1 MIRSGSDRMK
11 EPALKAKKN
20 IAGQIV
26 FTVTVVICMI
36 AAVVCCYRKQGMHED
51 EFYSYYSSNRTYG
64 LIAEGTVSRD
74 MIMDELTVREGEG
87 FNFALVKE
95 VQSWDVHPPV
105 YYFILH
111 AVCSLMPG
119 VFSMWQGLWI
129 NLACLLISLIL
140 MFRLGD
146 KLIPVPSDATGNEKS
161 ETAVIRRDVTVCLGT
176 LAWGI
181 SAATLTGVAFIRMY
195 MLLTVWILS
204 VTLLHL
210 IKNVNQWFWPAL
222 GALTFCGFMTHY
234 YFFIWLF
241 FLAVAWNIREIFRT
255 KSIRTTLYYGLTM
268 IVSFGLC
275 YLFYPA
281 FPAQMFRGQRG
292 AQAAGNF
299 FDAGNTWER
308 IAFFAE
314 KVNRIGFGGILWILI
329 GLIVIMYLLN
339 ADGRRGVRP
348 RIARWSAKS
357 SHDEVKYSPVRYDEA
372 DEAVI
377 AIINGSD
384 NDIESRRSSL
394 RSRVG
399 MSDVVIL
406 ICAVTGYFLV
416 VSKTALMLGDSSV
429 RYVMPVLG
437 ILYLCLAEGLVTGA
451 VGVMRVLTHGGD
463 RGTKYGTIAASVIV
477 GVIVIMNMISDLHG
491 NISFLYPEKAGHR
504 VILDQYC
511 DADVVCLY
519 PSGQSWIIWA
529 DMTELLG
536 FDEITCMPA
545 DSVDLQIDEP
555 AVLYLDRGAAVI
567 PDEAQYLYS
576 NDYSDVYYCDGD

>member
-95 VQSWDVHPPV
+95 VQSWDVHPPL
-105 YYFILH
+105 YYFVLH
-111 AVCSLMPG
+111 FVCSLTSG
-119 VFSMWQGLWI
+119 VFSMWQGLII
-129 NLACLLISLIL
+129 NLICLFVSLLL
-140 MFRLGD
+140 MKQIGD
-146 KLIPVPSDATGNEKS
+146 MYENSGDMIICPA
-161 ETAVIRRDVTVCLGT
+161 I
-176 LAWGI
+176 LAWGL
-181 SAATLTGVAFIRMY
+181 SAATLTGVVFIRMY
-195 MLLTVWILS
+195 MLLTVWILA

-210 IKNVNQWFWPAL
+210 KKAVDIRFWLLL
-222 GALTFCGFMTHY
+222 GGITFCGFMTHY

-241 FLAVAWNIREIFRT
+241 FLAVAWNIREIIRH

-268 IVSFGLC
+268 IISFGLC

-292 AQAAGNF
+292 AQATGNF
-299 FDAGNTWER
+299 IDIGNTWER
-308 IAFFAE
+308 MVFFAE
-314 KVNRIGFGGILWILI
+314 KINRIGFGGILWVLI
-329 GLIVIMYLLN
+329 GLLVIMYLLN
-339 ADGRRGVRP
+339 ADSRRGLRP
-348 RIARWSAKS
+348 RITRWSAN
-357 SHDEVKYSPVRYDEA
+357 DARDARYSTIRYDEA
-372 DEAVI
+372 DEAVCSLMEG
-377 AIINGSD
+377 ADEPPAEGAKTDHSQRCG
-384 NDIESRRSSL
+384 NDVML
-394 RSRVG
+394 
-399 MSDVVIL
+399 L
-406 ICAVTGYFLV
+406 CCALAGYFLV

-463 RGTKYGTIAASVIV
+463 RGTKYGSIAASVIV

-504 VILDQYC
+504 VILDQYS

-536 FDEITCMPA
+536 FDEVTCMPA